1 MAQPR
6 KLALLIGVSDYG
18 DGFERLSAPPQ
29 DVAALQRVLENPELG
44 GFDQVNTLLNPEP
57 TEMRL
62 QIEALFTGSTRDDL
76 ILLFFSGHG
85 ITDDSYKLYL
95 TSRLSSKT
103 AFRSTSVD
111 ARFIQDLSDG
121 TRAKRQVI
129 ILDCCYSG
137 AFAEGWR
144 RKGDVKLE
152 LRQELGQEGRVVLT
166 SSSSTQVSFEQEDA
180 DLSLYTQYLVEGIET
195 GAADGDRDGFV
206 AIREL
211 HAYAKRKVQDVKPK
225 MKPDIIVVGDEGY
238 GILLSRVKLDA
249 ALQFRK
255 WVEACVD
262 HEQGEILDI
271 DQETLQSRAQRLSLP
286 TDQAYAIIASVLEPS
301 RRRLRSLNR
310 YRQKYAEYVERL
322 YPLSP
327 RILGRLREW
336 QQEVLGLE
344 DQDVAPIQQA
354 INREQD
360 RKLAAE
366 RATASRV
373 QVDDEKP
380 PVAKVE
386 TPAPIKE
393 PSKPAQFAQPPN
405 NKPALDTFHF
415 EVATIK
421 VQKTGGLFGMGGQVS
436 CDIKHES
443 RTARFFAEALGNG
456 VTLEMVQVPGG
467 TFVMGAPA
475 TEAESLDRER
485 PQHPVTVPPF
495 LMGKFP
501 VTQAQYQAVMGNNP
515 ATQFD
520 GDRFVAPNKPVVGVS
535 WNDAIAFCQR
545 LSQQTGKSYR
555 LPSEAEWEYACRAGT
570 KTPFHFGDTITTDL
584 ANYDGNSTY
593 GLAPKGTHRKQ
604 TTPVGSF
611 SANAFGLFDLHG
623 NVWEWCLD
631 HWHDNYE
638 GAPVDGSAWLT
649 AGQNAGRLLRGGS
662 WAGNPRYCRSAARA
676 HGTPGYQYNY
686 IGFRVVCVSSWTL

>member
-103 AFRSTSVD
+103 SFRSTSVD

-195 GAADGDRDGFV
+195 GAADGDQDGFV

-225 MKPDIIVVGDEGY
+225 MKPDIIVVGEEGY

-255 WVEACVD
+255 LVEKYAD
-262 HEQGEILDI
+262 HERGEIPDI
-271 DQETLQSRAQRLSLP
+271 ALEILELKAEQSGLLS
-286 TDQAYAIIASVLEPS
+286 DKRDEMIDSVLEPT
-301 RRRLRSLNR
+301 RRRLRNRER
-310 YRQKYAEYVERL
+310 YRLKYVEQVEKE
-322 YPLSP
+322 YPLG
-327 RILGRLREW
+327 LTTLELLEAF
-336 QQEVLGLE
+336 QEALGLAE
-344 DQDVAPIQQA
+344 QDVLAIQQQIILPIQPQDTTSAFSRRSLVLAGVAA
-354 INREQD
+354 IGTIFTGAFIAN
-360 RKLAAE
+360 
-366 RATASRV
+366 SGSSS
-373 QVDDEKP
+373 
-380 PVAKVE
+380 PVADSGEENKTSDNSQPKALTDSQEPQSKASNLKTFQFDVV
-386 TPAPIKE
+386 TVDAKGKE
-393 PSKPAQFAQPPN
+393 IRRDRQHAQ
-405 NKPALDTFHF
+405 
-415 EVATIK
+415 
-421 VQKTGGLFGMGGQVS
+421 
-436 CDIKHES
+436 
-443 RTARFFAEALGNG
+443 FFAEDLGNG

-467 TFVMGAPA
+467 NFVMGAPA
-475 TEAESLDRER
+475 TEAESSDSER
-485 PQHPVTVPPF
+485 PQHFVTVPPS
-495 LMGKFP
+495 
-501 VTQAQYQAVMGNNP
+501 
-515 ATQFD
+515 
-520 GDRFVAPNKPVVGVS
+520 DRKSVV
-535 WNDAIAFCQR
+535 
-545 LSQQTGKSYR
+545 
-555 LPSEAEWEYACRAGT
+555 
-570 KTPFHFGDTITTDL
+570 
-584 ANYDGNSTY
+584 
-593 GLAPKGTHRKQ
+593 
-604 TTPVGSF
+604 
-611 SANAFGLFDLHG
+611 
-623 NVWEWCLD
+623 
-631 HWHDNYE
+631 
-638 GAPVDGSAWLT
+638 
-649 AGQNAGRLLRGGS
+649 
-662 WAGNPRYCRSAARA
+662 
-676 HGTPGYQYNY
+676 
-686 IGFRVVCVSSWTL
+686 